1 MHPAHLPPRKPPSRS
16 RKPLIANS
24 GHFPTH
30 EIGNGQTGGRQA
42 GQREVTLS
50 SCVPRAVPVWWGHR
64 GSVTGSSPC
73 RVFLLGAAS
82 GGSVRLAPGRPE
94 RRGGLRREPGG
105 PLRCRT
111 LGPRVTPMPGP
122 SGRPGPRSQSWAAPQ
137 PLSLAAW
144 PLSMGAALGGPMRP
158 VPQGSVLRP
167 ARSLSQTRPRSLL
180 APPRPASVSRSPF
193 QSVLALCSPPA
204 ASARSAPAVGH
215 TPSCVLGPASAP
227 SACASL
233 RLTRCLWG
241 RRRPPSWG
249 GEQLGLA
256 GPGAGPTWAGRDMQ
270 PPGLRAAHGQP
281 RDGLFLE
288 CGASQAWHEAWAAA
302 NSLQDGSQ
310 AWGGVTPFSA

>member
-1 MHPAHLPPRKPPSRS
+1 MPGSWEAGGHP
-16 RKPLIANS
+16 
-24 GHFPTH
+24 
-30 EIGNGQTGGRQA
+30 
-42 GQREVTLS
+42 
-50 SCVPRAVPVWWGHR
+50 
-64 GSVTGSSPC
+64 
-73 RVFLLGAAS
+73 
-82 GGSVRLAPGRPE
+82 PGRAG

-144 PLSMGAALGGPMRP
+144 PLSMRGC
-158 VPQGSVLRP
+158 PQG
-167 ARSLSQTRPRSLL
+167 AD
-180 APPRPASVSRSPF
+180 APRPSGLRAPTCPLTLTDAASVSPGPS
-193 QSVLALCSPPA
+193 QASLCVSVAFPECSSSLFPAGCLRPLC
-204 ASARSAPAVGH
+204 PAVGH

-270 PPGLRAAHGQP
+270 PPGLRAARGQP